1 MASHQLRKI
10 IFGLTA
16 VWFVLGLVF
25 AAAVMAQWIDKDLFT
40 KLFIGGFVVYCVIVA
55 LLSSLLSG
63 IAEQEQE
70 QDSDEQ

>member
-25 AAAVMAQWIDKDLFT
+25 TAALVLQWIDKALFS
-40 KLFIGGFVVYCVIVA
+40 KLFIGGFVVYCLIVA
-55 LLSSLLSG
+55 ILSSLLSG
-63 IAEQEQE
+63 ITEQEQK
-70 QDSDEQ
+70 QDSDDQ

>member
-16 VWFVLGLVF
+16 FWFVLGLVF
-25 AAAVMAQWIDKDLFT
+25 ALAVVLQWIDKALFS
-40 KLFIGGFVVYCVIVA
+40 KLFIGGFVVYCLIVA
-55 LLSSLLSG
+55 ILSSLLSS

-70 QDSDEQ
+70 QDSDDQ